1 MYGPITMLRRDNRVV
16 KHIPWSAFKMS
27 DQDWCRVVDARD
39 ILQVRFAL
47 TDIMALM
54 KSRTVGFE

>member
-1 MYGPITMLRRDNRVV
+1 MYGPITTLRHDNRVV

-39 ILQVRFAL
+39 ILKVGFAL
-47 TDIMALM
+47 SDIITLM
-54 KSRTVGFE
+54 KSRAIGFK